1 MPEQWGMSDKIS
13 AYDLG
18 NGRFSFNFDNEEDLN
33 SVVSQG
39 HFHHNYCMFVLVRW
53 ETNLEAIGDRLG
65 KLESTDRAEGRI
77 KVTMDLTK
85 PLKFTRK
92 LQTRKKEDI
101 TIKLFYTVPLENV
114 FYRVRPPRQDGPSRG
129 NVERGKDETS
139 YKSLNDGSSSTL
151 RVQRS
156 SHSSRVHRVNIRE
169 QVWKEKQQ
177 PLRTVEPAKK
187 RMDMD
192 TVRTYSSPKKNIG
205 NRGKS
210 VVAILDRS
218 QKYKR
223 DDMNVTYRDG
233 TGSGKSTVEGGTAD
247 DLIPPYDALKIDA
260 LSEQEQDEEGQL
272 VDADMQDA
280 PVGNELMVLEE
291 DDLLEEDLNQI
302 ENQELIELDRSQPL
316 LASEHDNSIL
326 MIEAKEK
333 TVDDD
338 TREDYAKALTRS
350 ATRSLFSTS
359 QASI

>member
-1 MPEQWGMSDKIS
+1 MSEQWGMSDKIS

-33 SVVSQG
+33 SVLSQ
-39 HFHHNYCMFVLVRW
+39 
-53 ETNLEAIGDRLG
+53 
-65 KLESTDRAEGRI
+65 DRAEGRI

-114 FYRVRPPRQDGPSRG
+114 FYRVCPPRQDGPSRG

-156 SHSSRVHRVNIRE
+156 SHSTR

-210 VVAILDRS
+210 VVALLDRS

-260 LSEQEQDEEGQL
+260 LSEQEQDEEEQL

-302 ENQELIELDRSQPL
+302 LNQELIELDRSQPL

-333 TVDDD
+333 QLMMILEKTM
-338 TREDYAKALTRS
+338 RKL
-350 ATRSLFSTS
+350 
-359 QASI
+359 

>member
-1 MPEQWGMSDKIS
+1 MTHENQDWLPKKHV
-13 AYDLG
+13 
-18 NGRFSFNFDNEEDLN
+18 LN
-33 SVVSQG
+33 Q
-39 HFHHNYCMFVLVRW
+39 
-53 ETNLEAIGDRLG
+53 
-65 KLESTDRAEGRI
+65 
-77 KVTMDLTK
+77 
-85 PLKFTRK
+85 
-92 LQTRKKEDI
+92 
-101 TIKLFYTVPLENV
+101 TVPLENV

-139 YKSLNDGSSSTL
+139 YMSLNDGSSSTL

-156 SHSSRVHRVNIRE
+156 SHSSRVHRVNSHEYRIPVRE

-177 PLRTVEPAKK
+177 PLRTVKPAKK

-192 TVRTYSSPKKNIG
+192 TVRTYSSPKKNFG

-210 VVAILDRS
+210 VVALLDRS
-218 QKYKR
+218 QNYKR

-260 LSEQEQDEEGQL
+260 LSEQEQDEEEQL
-272 VDADMQDA
+272 VDADMKDA

-338 TREDYAKALTRS
+338 TGEDYAKALTRS
-350 ATRSLFSTS
+350 STRSLFSTS
-359 QASI
+359 QAVSRRASPRINDKPKTAQGSGARGQRGHQQATALRRSKTVQKKGMVDAKHPPQPH